1 MTANPGEVPLLPY
14 NSGIPLSSSNP
25 QNPRPR
31 PVALPKGVE
40 DQDLDGQA
48 AENNLFANHN
58 QLGANSSDEEKK
70 EQDSLEEVE
79 VYMPNSEED
88 RDRDV
93 LHPEG
98 DRADTINDSNALQ
111 PTGQEY

>member
-1 MTANPGEVPLLPY
+1 
-14 NSGIPLSSSNP
+14 
-25 QNPRPR
+25 
-31 PVALPKGVE
+31 
-40 DQDLDGQA
+40 
-48 AENNLFANHN
+48 
-58 QLGANSSDEEKK
+58 
-70 EQDSLEEVE
+70 
-79 VYMPNSEED
+79 MPNSEED